1 MPSRLTSPAG
11 TIAGMNHSCT
21 QLREVATSVLHI
33 KVYGFCITKANI
45 NHDMGCIRSRCTLEG
60 HDWEI
65 RFHPALY
72 VGRVNY
78 CPGLDLVFL
87 SESRAG
93 VTAILCGK
101 IIAGHSDPE
110 IKPLMVECSITVFR
124 ERRPEEAI
132 PVPAPDLH
140 RHLGELFR
148 REAGADV
155 TFAVSSGES
164 FAAHKGVLAVRSPVF
179 MAKFFGQMRE
189 KKDDAQVVE
198 ILDMDAAVLKA
209 MLGFIYTDEVP
220 ELEEKAEDEMTLAQ
234 HLLVAADRYGL
245 DRLKVMCERRLALG
259 LEVGMVA
266 STLALAER
274 HNCPRLKAKCIEFIA
289 GGSLENLE
297 AVLGTEGCKD
307 LVASSPS
314 VLAEL
319 LKAAHGKKRS
329 RSSDMMQ
336 TSCTRPLQ

>member
-21 QLREVATSVLHI
+21 QLREVATSVLQI
-33 KVYGFCITKANI
+33 KLDGFCITKANI

-87 SESRAG
+87 SE
-93 VTAILCGK
+93 
-101 IIAGHSDPE
+101 
-110 IKPLMVECSITVFR
+110 

-155 TFAVSSGES
+155 TFTVSSGES
-164 FAAHKGVLAVRSPVF
+164 FAAHKGVLAVWSPVF

-209 MLGFIYTDEVP
+209 MLGFIYTDEVL

-234 HLLVAADRYGL
+234 HLLVAADKYGL

-329 RSSDMMQ
+329 RSPDMMQ